1 MTIQID
7 LTGKVALVTG
17 ASRGIG
23 AEIARVFVRAGAH
36 VFINGRDEKTLQ
48 GLCEEIGG
56 NNVEPLAF
64 DVSDP
69 KAVKEGFQKLFKQTK
84 QLDIL
89 VNNAGILDDALLGMV
104 SEAQIERTFSTNTFS
119 VFYTSQYG
127 ARMMQRG
134 SRYPSS
140 NDENSNCG
148 SIINLS
154 SIIGRVGNQGQAVYA
169 GSKAAVIGIT
179 QSLAKEL
186 AGSGIR
192 VNAIAPGFIDTD
204 MTRAIPEDKYNER
217 MSSIAMKRIGTPE
230 DIANAA
236 LYLASDLSSYVTG
249 QVIGVDG
256 GMLV

>member
-23 AEIARVFVRAGAH
+23 AEIALVFARAGAH
-36 VFINGRDEKTLQ
+36 VFVNSRNEKALQ
-48 GLCEEIGG
+48 ELCNKIGG
-56 NNVEPLAF
+56 NAEPLAF

-69 KAVKEGFQKLFKQTK
+69 KAVKDGFQKLFKQTK

-89 VNNAGILDDALLGMV
+89 VNNAGVLDDALIGMV
-104 SEAQIERTFSTNTFS
+104 SEAQIQRTFSTNTFS
-119 VFYTSQYG
+119 VLYTSQYG

-134 SRYPSS
+134 SRDLDSS
-140 NDENSNCG
+140 NGNSMRG
-148 SIINLS
+148 SIINVS
-154 SIIGRVGNQGQAVYA
+154 SIIGRVGNQGQTVYA

-192 VNAIAPGFIDTD
+192 VNAIAPGFIDTV
-204 MTRAIPEDKYNER
+204 MTRTIPEDKYNER

-230 DIANAA
+230 DIAYTA